1 MNEEFSK
8 TLQEDMLKQFTAAKK
23 DLEEKI
29 STLEEVLS
37 KGELS
42 EERLTDFSNTID
54 KMKEV
59 AQLIDNIINAIQD
72 KEADFNQ
79 TEFLQDTK
87 YENSWIKNSDRL
99 TDIDEKMKSLESAK
113 QKLSEA
119 SSDKL
124 KKYSDIGKERLDKKI
139 ALLKKK
145 QGIIQERQRKIL
157 NKRVADILK
166 QKLSKF
172 EDTSILAEKITKNNK
187 LAGDNTR
194 RQSET
199 DSKLDEIGEMR
210 EALMSSGNILN
221 KFTAAKLWFVEKL
234 TIGKIKTLQGK
245 QGILVIREKSL
256 IERNVDKSWIS
267 KMKNNVK
274 NLFHNISETVA
285 PYMMPSKEWQE
296 EHVHKPKTPPVEITP
311 ENKSADENKKIDVV
325 KVLDEI
331 YKVDEM
337 GNIIEFLGK
346 ENELDTTNFHYI
358 DEELEARNHTR

>member
-234 TIGKIKTLQGK
+234 TIGKIKTLQ
-245 QGILVIREKSL
+245 
-256 IERNVDKSWIS
+256 N
-267 KMKNNVK
+267 
-274 NLFHNISETVA
+274 
-285 PYMMPSKEWQE
+285 KE
-296 EHVHKPKTPPVEITP
+296 
-311 ENKSADENKKIDVV
+311 
-325 KVLDEI
+325 
-331 YKVDEM
+331 Y
-337 GNIIEFLGK
+337 
-346 ENELDTTNFHYI
+346 
-358 DEELEARNHTR
+358 